1 MIRVAYT
8 SDLHADLGPR
18 NAALLPHLAAT
29 AAALDP
35 DVFIVAGDL
44 AETAAVVT
52 ASLRHFTPLR
62 ARKFYL
68 AGNHDLFVEDDVST
82 SRDKFERILP
92 AAAAAAGFEYLGIDP
107 VQVGSVAIASVPG
120 WYDYSMRDR
129 ALDAVVHRDHYRAGR
144 WRDVRAW
151 DRGFVRWPRTSD
163 ALPPGAHPAAE
174 AGDWAGDEEIAAFMQ
189 ARLES
194 QLARITADTILAVI
208 HVLPFAELVV
218 PGAFGDEDFQAAYL
232 GSTALGDRL
241 QRDPRVRHVISG
253 HLHRHADLQIG
264 RIHAVARPVGN
275 AAKSNL
281 PLPELAASKIG
292 RLEIATS

>member
-68 AGNHDLFVEDDVST
+68 AGNHDLFVENNGLT

-92 AAAAAAGFEYLGIDP
+92 AAARAAGFEYLGLDAAR
-107 VQVGSVAIASVPG
+107 VGSLAIAAVPG
-120 WYDYSMRDR
+120 WYDYSLRDR
-129 ALDAVVHRDHYRAGR
+129 SLDAVVHRDHYRAGR

-151 DRGFVRWPRTSD
+151 DRGYVRWPRAAD
-163 ALPPGAHPAAE
+163 ALPPGAHPAAD

-189 ARLES
+189 ARLEA
-194 QLARITADTILAVI
+194 QLERVEANAVLAVI

-218 PGAFGDEDFQAAYL
+218 PGAFGDEDFHAAYL

-275 AAKSNL
+275 AAKNSL
-281 PLPELAASKIG
+281 PLPELASSHIG
-292 RLEIATS
+292 LLEIATS